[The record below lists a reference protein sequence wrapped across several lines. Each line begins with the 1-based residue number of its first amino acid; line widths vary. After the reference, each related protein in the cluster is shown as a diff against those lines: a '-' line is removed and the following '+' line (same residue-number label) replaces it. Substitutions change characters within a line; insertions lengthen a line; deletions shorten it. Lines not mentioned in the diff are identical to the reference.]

1 MRIIFFSSLLLY
13 IFTIPCYSD
22 IIYEWIDEKG
32 VKNYSNKTSV
42 KAKKEVNEI
51 NFPDRDNSSYSS
63 PNTSEQGTYTEQQE
77 KIKKEVLEKEKRNYW
92 RSLALAIEEEQQ
104 RTLYE
109 IDQIKDNIYRLKK
122 EVDYYLLNGY
132 AADYLIYELRN
143 LESQIEPLERKFELL
158 KNERVLLKKEA
169 RKNGIPPGYL
179 RP

>member
-1 MRIIFFSSLLLY
+1 MRIIFFSTLLLLC
-13 IFTIPCYSD
+13 FTIQCYSET
-22 IIYEWIDEKG
+22 IYEWIDEKG
-32 VKNYSNKTSV
+32 VKHYSNKTSA
-42 KAKKEVNEI
+42 KARKEVNEI
-51 NFPDRDNSSYSS
+51 NFPDRDNSSYSEPELS
-63 PNTSEQGTYTEQQE
+63 KQGIKVKQQE
-77 KIKKEVLEKEKRNYW
+77 ELKKEALEKEKRNYW

-104 RTLYE
+104 KTLYE
-109 IDQIKDNIYRLKK
+109 IDQIKENIYRLKK

-169 RKNGIPPGYL
+169 RKNGVPPGYL